1 MEENTLNSTIE
12 SNITRHYLALS
23 FAIIIVLIILSDS
36 IGFRHL
42 SSVQSD
48 VNKIIETQNAQI
60 DLMHKMRSIARERII
75 KLQALVATS
84 DSFEQ
89 EEIINDFHA
98 LGGIFLETRQEL
110 KKTLLT
116 EEEETLLLIQR
127 ELARKAVASQY
138 KVIELVKKGQNQQ
151 ALNLLVKFTVS
162 LQNENISHMDQ
173 FILYQ
178 NHQNQE
184 VKAEA
189 TQKVSSAYK
198 IVLILGVL
206 TVIMILIVA
215 YLVIKKISNM
225 VALLLQASIDN
236 KHTADQLASAHNL
249 LEKKVA
255 ERTEALEKAN
265 EALKHIAGH
274 DSLTGLPNR
283 RLYTELLTQEI
294 NKANRN
300 DQQLAI
306 LYMDLDGFKAVNDA
320 LGHDIGDSLLI
331 KVSKRLQELTRKE
344 DLLARLGGDEFSI
357 CYANIKN
364 TDNVKLLCQHII
376 EKFKPPIELGQ
387 HQCHIGISIGVGL
400 YPDHGIDYNT
410 LLRVADAAM
419 YRVKNETKNSYSIG
433 E

>member
-1 MEENTLNSTIE
+1 MDENTLNSTIE
-12 SNITRHYLALS
+12 SNKTRHYLTLS
-23 FAIIIVLIILSDS
+23 FAIIIVLIIFSDN

-42 SSVQSD
+42 NSVYKD
-48 VNKIIETQNAQI
+48 VNKIIETQNTQI

-75 KLQALVATS
+75 KLQALVATT

-110 KKTLLT
+110 KKSKLT

-127 ELARKAVASQY
+127 EIARKAVASQY
-138 KVIELVKKGQNQQ
+138 KIIELVKKGQNQQ
-151 ALNLLVKFTVS
+151 ALNILVNHTVS
-162 LQNENISHMDQ
+162 LQDENISHMDQ

-178 NHQNQE
+178 NHQNQV

-189 TQKVSSAYK
+189 SQKVNSAYK
-198 IVLILGVL
+198 AVLILGIL

-215 YLVIKKISNM
+215 YFVIKRISNM
-225 VALLLQASIDN
+225 VTLLLKISLKN
-236 KHTADQLASAHNL
+236 KQTADELASAHNL

-255 ERTEALEKAN
+255 ERTEELEKAN
-265 EALKHIAGH
+265 ETLKHIAGH
-274 DSLTGLPNR
+274 DVLTGLPNR
-283 RLYTELLTQEI
+283 RLFTELLNQEI

-300 DQQLAI
+300 NYQLAI

-331 KVSKRLQELTRKE
+331 KVSKRLQKLIRKE
-344 DLLARLGGDEFSI
+344 DLISRLGGDEFSI
-357 CYANIKN
+357 CYSNIKN
-364 TDNVKLLCQHII
+364 IDNVKLLCQQII
-376 EKFKPPIELGQ
+376 EKFKQAVELGP
-387 HQCHIGISIGVGL
+387 HQCHIGISIGVSL
-400 YPDHGIDYNT
+400 YPEHGIDYNT

-419 YRVKNETKNSYSIG
+419 YKVKNDGKNSFSI
-433 E
+433 EQ